1 MEFGGILQVSAGAM
15 IRKKGILPPAAKD
28 ILTDLILYLVLPC
41 NIIHSFRMEFDL
53 GVIKTVLVLIVAA
66 VMIQVLCMVLSRILY
81 NREETGR
88 KKVFQ
93 HATLVSNAG
102 FMGNPNAEGVF
113 GAQGLIYASIYLV
126 PQRIVMWTA
135 GIACFTESGSPQEV
149 VKKVAAHPCIVS
161 VYIGLALMIGQLQ
174 HFLGMTNPAHR
185 HQESGAAHCELHG
198 NPCFR
203 KSERRI
209 PAFRLQNNRTS
220 AYCPCSRVIRNS

>member
-1 MEFGGILQVSAGAM
+1 MEISGLLNLQGEMFLLLAAGAM
-15 IRKKGILPPAAKD
+15 IRKKGILPPAAKG

-93 HATLVSNAG
+93 YATLVSNAG

-135 GIACFTESGSPQEV
+135 GIACFTESPDMRSV
-149 VKKVAAHPCIVS
+149 VKKLYGERQPAGGGQKGGSPSLYRVC
-161 VYIGLALMIGQLQ
+161 VYRAGADDRPASASGL
-174 HFLGMTNPAHR
+174 
-185 HQESGAAHCELHG
+185 SGDD
-198 NPCFR
+198 
-203 KSERRI
+203 KS
-209 PAFRLQNNRTS
+209 
-220 AYCPCSRVIRNS
+220 CS